1 MAKEKIVI
9 RPILP
14 KDPQFFVKAGEE
26 LVAQVTATLTGP
38 VAKTLKSA
46 QEDFIRDWEHAPN
59 IDTVLTVQKTQIK
72 LWVGP
77 KGTNKRYWVFVSE
90 GTRGKTIRP
99 IRASTLNVRYGYSP
113 KTRPGGGKGTGMYSG
128 PFRRAME
135 VDWPGIQKPR
145 KFEERVVKKHE
156 KSIILLVTRA
166 AEKVLRKYNG

>member
-1 MAKEKIVI
+1 MAKERIVI

-46 QEDFIRDWEHAPN
+46 QEEFIRDWEHAPN
-59 IDTVLTVQKTQIK
+59 IDMTLNVQKTQIK

-90 GTRGKTIRP
+90 GTRGATYGPKS
-99 IRASTLNVRYGYSP
+99 ASTLSVRLGYDART
-113 KTRPGGGKGTGMYSG
+113 KPGGRTGSGRYSG
-128 PFRRAME
+128 PFIRSMS
-135 VDWPGIQKPR
+135 VNWPGIKPR
-145 KFEERVVKKHE
+145 EFEKQVVKKHE
-156 KSIILLVTRA
+156 KSIVMLVGRTV
-166 AEKVLRKYNG
+166 EKVLRKYNG